1 MRTRI
6 YILPYLLYIALH
18 IILFINYIQLSYTSY
33 LNSYTIIL
41 RKALHKALY
50 KALYIEALHKALY
63 KALRIEALHKALY
76 KTLYTKALHQVPA
89 IFPITSIYT
98 SAKYIPYIATLIF
111 TFSSFL
117 ISSLPREVLERQLVK
132 DHRQNQTTVTR
143 TR

>member
-76 KTLYTKALHQVPA
+76 KTLYTKALH
-89 IFPITSIYT
+89 
-98 SAKYIPYIATLIF
+98 
-111 TFSSFL
+111 
-117 ISSLPREVLERQLVK
+117 
-132 DHRQNQTTVTR
+132 
-143 TR
+143 